1 MNETNLF
8 IIFGGMILFALVVLA
23 IDINGRRQDGKST
36 LIKRLEI

>member
-23 IDINGRRQDGKST
+23 VDLNGRRQDRKHSQ
-36 LIKRLEI
+36 R

>member
-23 IDINGRRQDGKST
+23 IDINGRRQDRKAS
-36 LIKRLEI
+36 RR